1 MTVTRVVSLDD
12 AEALARLVSANRDYL
27 APWSPLQDDAY
38 FTADGQREVLTR
50 QLAAYDRGAMLPL
63 AILDSDGAVAGSI
76 NLNSI
81 IRGAFQSASVGYW
94 VSESCAGRGLASAA
108 VADVTG
114 LAFGELGLHRLDA
127 ATLLHNT
134 PSQRVLLRNGFRPF
148 AVAESYLKIAG
159 RWQDHILF
167 QLLLSPVGTTPRGAP
182 DGSAILSGAPSPG
195 GAPVP
200 PGDRSCAVS
209 PQAEISPPSPY
220 RDNRGKSEGGDGPPV
235 RAGWPR
241 PASSLAC

>member
-1 MTVTRVVSLDD
+1 MAVTRVVSMDD
-12 AEALARLVSANRDYL
+12 AAAFARLVSANRDYL

-38 FTADGQREVLTR
+38 YTADGQREVLAR
-50 QLAAYDRGAMLPL
+50 QLAAYDRGGMLPL
-63 AILDSDGAVAGSI
+63 AILDADGAVAGSI

-94 VSESCAGRGLASAA
+94 VSQSCAGRGLASAA
-108 VADVTG
+108 VADVRE

-134 PSQRVLLRNGFRPF
+134 PSQRVLQRNGFRPF

-167 QLLLSPVGTTPRGAP
+167 QLLSPGGTTPRT
-182 DGSAILSGAPSPG
+182 PG
-195 GAPVP
+195 DPEP
-200 PGDRSCAVS
+200 PGISVRGNDSAPAPPRVTRERRGRRRTSGPGRSA
-209 PQAEISPPSPY
+209 
-220 RDNRGKSEGGDGPPV
+220 RTG
-235 RAGWPR
+235 
-241 PASSLAC
+241 

>member
-12 AEALARLVSANRDYL
+12 AEALARLVRANRDYL

-38 FTADGQREVLTR
+38 FTAEGQREVLTR
-50 QLAAYDRGAMLPL
+50 QLTAYDRGAMVPL

-94 VSESCAGRGLASAA
+94 VSESRAGRGLAAAA
-108 VADVTG
+108 VADVTE

-148 AVAESYLKIAG
+148 AVAESYIKIAG

-167 QLLLSPVGTTPRGAP
+167 QLFSPGGTTPQSRR
-182 DGSAILSGAPSPG
+182 LFSPG
-195 GAPVP
+195 NDSAPAFP
-200 PGDRSCAVS
+200 SGRREERGRRRTSGPGW
-209 PQAEISPPSPY
+209 
-220 RDNRGKSEGGDGPPV
+220 
-235 RAGWPR
+235 WPGLV
-241 PASSLAC
+241 SSLAC

>member
-1 MTVTRVVSLDD
+1 MTVTRVVSLAD
-12 AEALARLVSANRDYL
+12 AEALARLVRANRDYL

-38 FTADGQREVLTR
+38 FTPEGQREVLTR
-50 QLAAYDRGAMLPL
+50 QLAAYDRGAMVPL

-94 VSESCAGRGLASAA
+94 VSESRAGRGLAAAA
-108 VADVTG
+108 VADVTE

-148 AVAESYLKIAG
+148 AVAESYIKIAG

-167 QLLLSPVGTTPRGAP
+167 QLL
-182 DGSAILSGAPSPG
+182 
-195 GAPVP
+195 
-200 PGDRSCAVS
+200 VS
-209 PQAEISPPSPY
+209 S
-220 RDNRGKSEGGDGPPV
+220 GGDDPV
-235 RAGWPR
+235 A
-241 PASSLAC
+241 

>member
-63 AILDSDGAVAGSI
+63 AILGADGAVAGSI

-94 VSESCAGRGLASAA
+94 VSESRTGQGLASAA
-108 VADVTG
+108 VADVTE

-167 QLLLSPVGTTPRGAP
+167 QLFSPGGTTTRGAP
-182 DGSAILSGAPSPG
+182 DGSAILSGALSAG
-195 GAPVP
+195 
-200 PGDRSCAVS
+200 
-209 PQAEISPPSPY
+209 
-220 RDNRGKSEGGDGPPV
+220 RD
-235 RAGWPR
+235 WP
-241 PASSLAC
+241 